1 MSLHV
6 PHSLSG
12 FSRCVWLFDVFYH
25 VSPLQVSLRRLT
37 LELASSWAARSLSPV
52 GILES
57 TALPFCRPAPQPVD
71 THHPLLLP
79 GPAHACHAKR
89 SNDTLETSKN
99 DHLCRTSHRHGHT
112 EFVRPAANGCG
123 RLRTVATTNATSSEH
138 TLNPQ
143 TPRVKREPLLRIREK
158 TNLTWP
164 MKQSDFPSRSQR
176 IWSLKLKQSKKSNLQ
191 NAIHLIEN
199 VSTEQRSAFIT
210 IKWAARLLIPTDSYK
225 AWNQNSVSQ
234 QNRLGTRTKIVK
246 QQAFKTCHLLQRSV
260 EQKKRRM
267 KQSNDS
273 TCKRAATIE
282 KNVSCHACPSS
293 CSMDHAWQ
301 PQNKTANGYIC
312 RISRI

>member
-1 MSLHV
+1 
-6 PHSLSG
+6 
-12 FSRCVWLFDVFYH
+12 
-25 VSPLQVSLRRLT
+25 
-37 LELASSWAARSLSPV
+37 
-52 GILES
+52 
-57 TALPFCRPAPQPVD
+57 
-71 THHPLLLP
+71 
-79 GPAHACHAKR
+79 
-89 SNDTLETSKN
+89 
-99 DHLCRTSHRHGHT
+99 
-112 EFVRPAANGCG
+112 
-123 RLRTVATTNATSSEH
+123 
-138 TLNPQ
+138 
-143 TPRVKREPLLRIREK
+143 
-158 TNLTWP
+158 